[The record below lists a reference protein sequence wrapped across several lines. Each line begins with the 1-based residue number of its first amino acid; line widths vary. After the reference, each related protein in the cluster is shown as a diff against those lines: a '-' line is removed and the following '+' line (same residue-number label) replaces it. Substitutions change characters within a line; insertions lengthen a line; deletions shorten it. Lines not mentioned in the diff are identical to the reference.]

1 LEQYFCCTAL
11 ILGGKRIMGIDLLL
25 AGILSLLG
33 LVLAVVES
41 IVLPLVWLVTIV
53 ALVVVGL
60 RVIGVIG

>member
-1 LEQYFCCTAL
+1 
-11 ILGGKRIMGIDLLL
+11 MGIDLLL